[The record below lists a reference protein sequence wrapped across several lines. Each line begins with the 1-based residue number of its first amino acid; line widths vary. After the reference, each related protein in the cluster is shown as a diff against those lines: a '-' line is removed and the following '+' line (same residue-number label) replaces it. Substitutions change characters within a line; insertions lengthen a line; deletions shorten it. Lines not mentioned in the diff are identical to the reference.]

1 MGIQINGNTNNI
13 NAGIGSLSIEDLRE
27 IDIVGVATAS
37 NFKTGISNLHD
48 VGLTLTGGQ
57 IDVGSNIKIGTA
69 GVITATSFVGSGAN
83 LTSLPSQV
91 TISSNADNRVITGG
105 SGTNLVGESTL
116 TYNSGA
122 FLQTKTGSNPT
133 LTLSRN
139 ESVGDEVAI
148 GTINFANNTGNTTNA
163 RVAAYSD
170 GTGNVGGHLYFETR
184 DPSNSTLSERVRI
197 KSNGYVGIGT
207 NNPQRLL
214 VLSDDGA
221 AGAEFNIPDNFGG
234 LSLNLYNRTTTGF
247 HPLSFNAA
255 DIRLG
260 INAIEKARL
269 ASGGQFLIGTT
280 AASGYSNR
288 LLTVNADDGDAHIEI
303 RTANDH
309 AGTISFSDTN
319 AGTSAAYSGYIQ
331 YVHSGNH
338 MVFGLSSAE
347 KVRIDN
353 NGNLCVGITG
363 GSAKFHTKG
372 DQSGGL
378 IKCDA
383 AEGTTRFFLT
393 GTDSNACELNM
404 YNNAGT
410 QATIIKAGASNN
422 STDIHTTQ
430 AGGRFRVYVTPNSG
444 RTHQSSIFRPF
455 QIDEYGELRQERGSE
470 GWTSGYYETNN
481 GGMKYHH
488 RHAYTG
494 ASSQNV
500 NLIRVRRHYWGAGF
514 YKFIVRQ
521 TYYGGSYESHFWLN
535 GHAANGN
542 TTSFNLTH
550 SSKNGGN
557 SNWIQ
562 KTATSHSSPGNN
574 YSGWTDVFVS
584 IPAYN
589 YFDIRVETS
598 LMAQHSYDINSMG
611 NDAYALH
618 PFS

>member
-13 NAGIGSLSIEDLRE
+13 NAGIGSLSIEDLNE
-27 IDIVGVATAS
+27 LDIVGVATAS
-37 NFKTGISNLHD
+37 NFKTGVSNLHN
-48 VGLTLTGGQ
+48 VGLTLSGGQ

-69 GVITATSFVGSGAN
+69 GVVTATSFVGS
-83 LTSLPSQV
+83 LS
-91 TISSNADNRVITGG
+91 GG
-105 SGTNLVGESTL
+105 SVSGT
-116 TYNSGA
+116 SGA
-122 FLQTKTGSNPT
+122 FTGNIDLNSDTNKLKIGAGDDFQFFHNGSNNFIET
-133 LTLSRN
+133 NNGDIRIKTSDSSGNLTFT
-139 ESVGDEVAI
+139 A
-148 GTINFANNTGNTTNA
+148 
-163 RVAAYSD
+163 
-170 GTGNVGGHLYFETR
+170 GG
-184 DPSNSTLSERVRI
+184 STERVRI

-430 AGGRFRVYVTPNSG
+430 AGGRFRVYVTPLSG

-481 GGMKYHH
+481 GGVKYHH

-521 TYYGGSYESHFWLN
+521 TYYGGSYEAHFWLN

-542 TTSFNLTH
+542 TTSFNLTY
-550 SSKNGGN
+550 SNINGGN

-584 IPAYN
+584 IPVYA

-598 LMAQHSYDINSMG
+598 LMAQHSYDINNIG
-611 NDAYALH
+611 NDGYALH